1 MELGNLFSVIW
12 NYIIPFVIMIS
23 VIIFIHELGHFVT
36 AKKFGVYCGEFS
48 IGMGPV
54 VFKKQRGETQYSL
67 RAIPIG
73 GFVSMAGESDDT
85 KADVNVP
92 LERTIN
98 GISPLKRIVVMLAGI
113 FMNVLLAWVIFIGIS
128 MYQGTAPV
136 PSQPVLAVVDKNSPA
151 QEAGLKEGDQ
161 IVSITRSDGK
171 VIKIDS
177 ATAIIEEVG
186 LYHETT
192 TFNIIR
198 DGKSLDKKITPKKQE
213 DGSYTIGVGITSKIK
228 KIQWYESFKY
238 GTQNM
243 VNSSTLIVKS
253 LGTLV
258 QGKNWDQVSGP
269 VGIVKAVGET
279 ASNGFVSFLSLLA
292 ILSLNIGIFNAIP
305 IPALDGGRALI
316 TVVEMITGKTVKEKT
331 MERLITVGFILLF
344 GIMLFAT
351 WNDILKLFI

>member
-23 VIIFIHELGHFVT
+23 VIIFVHELGHFVT

-54 VFKKQRGETQYSL
+54 VWKKQKGETQYSL

-92 LERTIN
+92 LKRTIN
-98 GISPLKRIVVMLAGI
+98 GISPIKRIIVMLAGI
-113 FMNVLLAWVIFIGIS
+113 FMNVLLAWIIFIGIS

-136 PSQPVLAVVDKNSPA
+136 PSQPVLSVVDKNSPA
-151 QEAGLKEGDQ
+151 QEAGLQEGDQ
-161 IVSITRSDGK
+161 IVSITRNDGK

-177 ATAIIEEVG
+177 ASAIIEEIG
-186 LYHETT
+186 LYHETS

-198 DGKSLDKKITPKKQE
+198 DDKMLDKEITPQKQD

-238 GTQNM
+238 GTENM

-305 IPALDGGRALI
+305 IPALDGGRAII
-316 TVVEMITGKTVKEKT
+316 TIVEMITGKSVKEKT